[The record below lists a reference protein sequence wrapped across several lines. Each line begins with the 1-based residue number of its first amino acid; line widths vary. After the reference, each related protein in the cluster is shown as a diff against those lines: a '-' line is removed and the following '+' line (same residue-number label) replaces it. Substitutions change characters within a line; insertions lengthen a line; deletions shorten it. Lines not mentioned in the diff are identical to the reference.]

1 MKKFL
6 FPIIPVNITY
16 FPTMSIPTLVSQLR
30 NKSYDVTVM
39 DLNIDFLNSIY
50 TESFLNKSL
59 VKAKEQFQELEKNR
73 ESFYKKEDCEQ
84 NKFLTLKYDVLNDFF
99 TNHKELGE
107 RLPSSIEKA
116 IKILKN
122 KKLFFNPKL
131 LHYAHQV
138 VQYANKLC
146 CLPYFPFDLYR
157 MDIINM

>member
-107 RLPSSIEKA
+107 RLPFSIEKA
-116 IKILKN
+116 IKILN
-122 KKLFFNPKL
+122 
-131 LHYAHQV
+131 
-138 VQYANKLC
+138 
-146 CLPYFPFDLYR
+146 
-157 MDIINM
+157 